1 MSKRMIKNYIESG
14 NNLRNSLTEQSEVI
28 LAIADAIIQA
38 FQNDKKMII
47 FGNGGSA
54 ADAQHICSEF
64 VSGFFSG
71 GVPLPAIALTT
82 NSSCLTAI
90 ANDDGYE
97 NVFIRQ
103 LQSLARQ
110 GDIVIGIST
119 SGNSV
124 NVLKALKEAAKIGAV
139 TVIFTGERNK
149 FKQQISYI
157 ISVPAKESS
166 LVQEAH
172 ITAGHLLCYL
182 VGDTYVKRKRSK
194 KL

>member
-1 MSKRMIKNYIESG
+1 MIKNYIESG

-64 VSGFFSG
+64 VSGFFSE

-82 NSSCLTAI
+82 NSSSLTAI

-97 NVFIRQ
+97 NVFVRQ

-124 NVLKALKEAAKIGAV
+124 V
-139 TVIFTGERNK
+139 
-149 FKQQISYI
+149 
-157 ISVPAKESS
+157 
-166 LVQEAH
+166 
-172 ITAGHLLCYL
+172 
-182 VGDTYVKRKRSK
+182 
-194 KL
+194 

>member
-1 MSKRMIKNYIESG
+1 MIKNYIESG

-64 VSGFFSG
+64 VSGFFSE

-82 NSSCLTAI
+82 NSSSLTAI

-97 NVFIRQ
+97 NVFVRQ

-139 TVIFTGERNK
+139 TVIFTGQRNK

-182 VGDTYVKRKRSK
+182 VGDNYMKRKRSK